1 LGDVDELPEGR
12 GGSVDTVI
20 GAATSPYRVPDQ
32 LHLHSWRPLMRRW
45 AIFVVALLLTVG
57 FASGGH
63 AQAPGGSGEKT
74 MEKDKM
80 EKGKMMEKKG
90 KMMEKKGG
98 KMMEKKDGAMD
109 KMEKKEEKK

>member
-1 LGDVDELPEGR
+1 
-12 GGSVDTVI
+12 
-20 GAATSPYRVPDQ
+20 
-32 LHLHSWRPLMRRW
+32 MRRW

-57 FASGGH
+57 FASGGY

-98 KMMEKKDGAMD
+98 KMMEKKSDKMEKD

>member
-1 LGDVDELPEGR
+1 
-12 GGSVDTVI
+12 
-20 GAATSPYRVPDQ
+20 
-32 LHLHSWRPLMRRW
+32 MRRW

-57 FASGGH
+57 FASGGY

-90 KMMEKKGG
+90 KMMEKKSD
-98 KMMEKKDGAMD
+98 KMEKDKMEKD